1 LRANT
6 AVGHVTDCK
15 IAEYFFRRSF
25 LYTFI
30 VGKSGEKWDN
40 MPGFIGKERHSID
53 EKGRLLIPARFRRR
67 LLLQAGEM
75 DDASGREESVLYVMK
90 AEDGSLELYEPG
102 IWNEKEKQLLKLSDF
117 NPDERL
123 LTTLIYERLDHTEL
137 DRSGRIA
144 LSKDSLAHA
153 GITKDVVIIGAN
165 IKMIIWEPERLS
177 RLIEENSGRFA
188 LLAGRY
194 V

>member
-1 LRANT
+1 M
-6 AVGHVTDCK
+6 
-15 IAEYFFRRSF
+15 
-25 LYTFI
+25 
-30 VGKSGEKWDN
+30 GKSGEKWDN

-67 LLLQAGEM
+67 LLLQAGERV
-75 DDASGREESVLYVMK
+75 DASGREESVLYVMK
-90 AEDGSLELYEPG
+90 AEDGSLELYEPD
-102 IWNEKEKQLLKLSDF
+102 IWNEKEKRLLKLSDF

-123 LTTLIYERLDHTEL
+123 LTTLIYERLDHAEL

>member
-1 LRANT
+1 M
-6 AVGHVTDCK
+6 
-15 IAEYFFRRSF
+15 
-25 LYTFI
+25 
-30 VGKSGEKWDN
+30 GKSGEKWDN